1 MRDTLIRQE
10 LLAHVEVAMKAGGS
24 PEQVADMIATA
35 MGITW
40 CGYTEESPFRTL
52 VCDRPKGHHYGHK
65 TADRIRF

>member
-24 PEQVADMIATA
+24 PVEVADMIATA

-40 CGYTEESPFRTL
+40 CRHTEEFRGEML

-65 TADRIRF
+65 TASRIRF